1 MTTWADFAV
10 VAGVLLIPFAG
21 AAESKTF
28 WGPDR
33 PWFLPNQVRIPLG
46 FALLA
51 LLFAGFSYQ
60 DYPQP
65 AGAEWNWI
73 DFLGQVGT
81 AFSRVFSI
89 G

>member
-10 VAGVLLIPFAG
+10 VAGVLLLPLAG

-46 FALLA
+46 FVLLA
-51 LLFAGFSYQ
+51 LLYAGFSYQ
-60 DYPQP
+60 EYPQS
-65 AGAEWNWI
+65 ADAEWNLI
-73 DFLGQVGT
+73 ELLEQVGT

>member
-10 VAGVLLIPFAG
+10 VAGVLLLPLAG

-51 LLFAGFSYQ
+51 LLYAGFSHQ
-60 DYPQP
+60 EYPRS
-65 AGAEWNWI
+65 AETEWNLA
-73 DFLGQVGT
+73 DLLEQVGT
-81 AFSRVFSI
+81 AFSRVF
-89 G
+89 GLG

>member
-10 VAGVLLIPFAG
+10 VAGVLLLPLAG

-51 LLFAGFSYQ
+51 LLYAGFSYQ
-60 DYPQP
+60 DYLQP
-65 AGAEWNWI
+65 ADVEWNLI
-73 DFLGQVGT
+73 NLLNQVGT
-81 AFSRVFSI
+81 AFSRVFSL